1 MCSWSCG
8 WRVVSL
14 ALPRRNRRTGDCRK
28 RLAIAWSKA
37 STWIGDVTAVDSTQ
51 QQEDESVEKVH
62 VGTDEID
69 KHDTSEDAE

>member
-1 MCSWSCG
+1 MH
-8 WRVVSL
+8 L
-14 ALPRRNRRTGDCRK
+14 T
-28 RLAIAWSKA
+28 IAWSTA
-37 STWIGDVTAVDSTQ
+37 STWIGDVTAVYHTE